1 MLVKSMDIN
10 FSIKLRVMGD
20 GGATEHDLEVERKV
34 SAGEYFV
41 GERKAMDEER

>member
-1 MLVKSMDIN
+1 MKAMDIN

-34 SAGEYFV
+34 CAGEYFV
-41 GERKAMDEER
+41 GERRAMDEER